1 MRTARRAS
9 DSASISKSYLQR
21 TPDSRSNSVE
31 RGWAHSLPT
40 KLPSPRSIGETMKA
54 QPSKKVSARG
64 TPLQIRHVILKV
76 DDLDKALA
84 FYTNVL
90 GFVKTRDDRRGNH
103 RWLTV
108 SSRNGPKAAELV
120 LEPNSHRPARVSQKA
135 LFDAVFPAAIL
146 STNDIAA
153 EYQRLKALGIKF
165 RGK

>member
-1 MRTARRAS
+1 
-9 DSASISKSYLQR
+9 
-21 TPDSRSNSVE
+21 
-31 RGWAHSLPT
+31 
-40 KLPSPRSIGETMKA
+40 MKA
-54 QPSKKVSARG
+54 QPSKKVAARG

-146 STNDIAA
+146 STNDIAT
-153 EYQRLKALGIKF
+153 EYQRLKTLGVKF
-165 RGK
+165 RGKPKQVGPRSFAFFDDTCGNFIVLLQSEATESAHR